1 MTQDQGGV
9 SSLIDLNDADIL
21 RLEGVLRRLNARVG
35 ERLPLE
41 AFRKEIIERF
51 GDVGFK
57 VDVKVWTTGREGV
70 YAFDIEIQDRI
81 EGQFDPDQMVFEA
94 TRDVLG
100 LGEGGVIK
108 TGGGVLLP
116 KSSAHSHKH

>member
-21 RLEGVLRRLNARVG
+21 SLEAVLRVLNARVG

-41 AFRKEIIERF
+41 AFRKEIVERF
-51 GDVGFK
+51 GDAGFK
-57 VDVKVWTTGREGV
+57 VDVKVWTTDAEGV
-70 YAFDIEIQDRI
+70 FAFDIQIQDRVS
-81 EGQFDPDQMVFEA
+81 GQFDPDQMVYET

-100 LGEGGVIK
+100 LGTEGFIK
-108 TGGGVLLP
+108 SDGGVLLP
-116 KSSAHSHKH
+116 KSTHVHQH